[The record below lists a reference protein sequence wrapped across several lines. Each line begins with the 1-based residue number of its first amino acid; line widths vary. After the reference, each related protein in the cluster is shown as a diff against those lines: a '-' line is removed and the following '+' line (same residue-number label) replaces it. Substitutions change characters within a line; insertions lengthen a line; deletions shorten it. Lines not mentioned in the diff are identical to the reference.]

1 MDEKLQEWLD
11 LVAKI
16 TNINLVEGSDHFSWN
31 LHKYGVFTVR
41 SMYLHK
47 INQHALFR
55 HKLIWKLKIP
65 LKIKI
70 FFWFLQRGVIL
81 TKDNLAR
88 KNWKGSLKCCFYNC
102 DESITH
108 LLFDCHHAKEIWKIV
123 YLATG
128 LTPPKY
134 ISHML
139 GNWLSILI
147 TTRGVSFWWWQLY
160 CVGLFGDAVMIL
172 FLTKLS
178 IHHLCRL
185 FSGGPTGCAYGRNCS
200 IKIR

>member
-16 TNINLVEGSDHFSWN
+16 TNINLVEGSEHFRWN

-47 INQHALFR
+47 INQNAPFR

-88 KNWKGSLKCCFYNC
+88 KNWKGSLKCCFCNC
-102 DESITH
+102 NESITH

-128 LTPPKY
+128 LAPPRS

-139 GNWLSILI
+139 GNWLSNFDNNERRVILVGAAALCWAI
-147 TTRGVSFWWWQLY
+147 WKCRNDIIFNKTKYSLFMQTVFRGTYWL
-160 CVGLFGDAVMIL
+160 
-172 FLTKLS
+172 
-178 IHHLCRL
+178 RL
-185 FSGGPTGCAYGRNCS
+185 
-200 IKIR
+200 

>member
-1 MDEKLQEWLD
+1 VDEKLQEWLD
-11 LVAKI
+11 LIAKI
-16 TNINLVEGSDHFSWN
+16 TNINLVEESDHFRWN
-31 LHKYGVFTVR
+31 LHKYGVFTIR

-47 INQHALFR
+47 INEHAPFR

-88 KNWKGSLKCCFYNC
+88 KNWKGSLKCCFCNC
-102 DESITH
+102 NESITH
-108 LLFDCHHAKEIWKIV
+108 LLFDCHHTKEIWKIV

-128 LTPPKY
+128 LTPPRS

-139 GNWLSILI
+139 GNWLSNFDNNERRVVL
-147 TTRGVSFWWWQLY
+147 
-160 CVGLFGDAVMIL
+160 VGAAA
-172 FLTKLS
+172 
-178 IHHLCRL
+178 LC
-185 FSGGPTGCAYGRNCS
+185 CA
-200 IKIR
+200 I